1 MQPSQFRGSRVPR
14 FTGPEHDA
22 KMTAHAE
29 EMQAKGF
36 PRDWRTSLLYDLSDC
51 PHTQRRMFEVEN
63 EHGIWGVEIC
73 VNCGLLVAGPECPH
87 VSCHW
92 NEAGTMLQC
101 DNCGIDGT

>member
-1 MQPSQFRGSRVPR
+1 
-14 FTGPEHDA
+14 
-22 KMTAHAE
+22 MTAHAE